1 MKFENNIE
9 NILEYVKNDET
20 LDYMSFLYT
29 LSQCEDIK
37 ELVVETSGYKYSNKT
52 EIRIYCID
60 VVLNRTSKASYAYV
74 IWYAF
79 TDNNENVY
87 VYRVENGI
95 DYKDQKLIEGF
106 NLDYISV
113 LEDKNW
119 EDIQYKH
126 NFTPSEEEEIRSI
139 DNKIKVREWWNG

>member
-9 NILEYVKNDET
+9 NILEYAKNDET
-20 LDYMSFLYT
+20 MDYMSFLFI
-29 LSQCEDIK
+29 LSQCEDIR

-52 EIRIYCID
+52 EIRIYCINVILD
-60 VVLNRTSKASYAYV
+60 RTAKEKYAYV
-74 IWYAF
+74 IWYVF
-79 TDNNENVY
+79 TDNDEDVY

-119 EDIQYKH
+119 EGIQYKH

-139 DNKIKVREWWNG
+139 NNKIKVREWWNG